1 MRRYAHC
8 TRGKD
13 CLFAYGLFGEKG
25 DNAEQLPGIVQP
37 QLIAHL
43 KAVVPAGGRKLAL
56 PDKLLVIGSKRL

>member
-1 MRRYAHC
+1 MCRYAHG

-13 CLFAYGLFGEKG
+13 YLFAHGLFGEKG
-25 DNAEQLPGIVQP
+25 NDPKQLPGVIQP

-56 PDKLLVIGSKRL
+56 PDKLLIIGSKCL